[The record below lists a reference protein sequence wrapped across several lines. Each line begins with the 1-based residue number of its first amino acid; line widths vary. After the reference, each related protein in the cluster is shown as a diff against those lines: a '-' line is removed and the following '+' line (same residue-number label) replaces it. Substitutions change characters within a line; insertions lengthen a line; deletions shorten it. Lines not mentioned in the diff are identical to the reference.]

1 MMNRHTGTPMTRPDH
16 IAQSVGDILTTPI
29 GTRVLNRDYGSELF
43 DLVDSPAN
51 AVGRLR
57 LLAATADAIARWEP
71 RVTLDAASLSVSADG
86 AATLTLEMTD
96 LSDGVPLVS
105 QVSL

>member
-1 MMNRHTGTPMTRPDH
+1 MMNRHTGQPMTRPAH
-16 IAQSVGDILTTPI
+16 IAQSVADILTTPK
-29 GTRVLNRDYGSELF
+29 GTRVLNRDYGSDLF

-51 AVGRLR
+51 PVGRLR

-71 RVTLDAASLSVSADG
+71 RVALDAVSLSVSADG
-86 AATLTLEMTD
+86 KATITLAMTD

-105 QVSL
+105 EVGL